1 MPEIKMLPLLMVC
14 NRESGRVEQWARVE
28 LPIEPE
34 RYTVEQAFETRRGLE
49 TRMLFGFI
57 GRISSANQLKENLDL
72 STQRT
77 RGIAQ
82 RVAGATLQNQAGFAM
97 PNGEVVSQPE
107 AVNLEAEMTSL
118 ADEQL
123 RYEATAKLLEKTYQQ
138 IRVSMRDR

>member
-1 MPEIKMLPLLMVC
+1 
-14 NRESGRVEQWARVE
+14 
-28 LPIEPE
+28 
-34 RYTVEQAFETRRGLE
+34 
-49 TRMLFGFI
+49 MLFGFI
-57 GRISSANQLKENLDL
+57 NRISSANSLKENLDL
-72 STQRT
+72 SAQRT

-97 PNGEVVSQPE
+97 PNDEIVSKPD

-123 RYEATAKLLEKTYQQ
+123 RYEATQKLLEKTYQQ

>member
-1 MPEIKMLPLLMVC
+1 
-14 NRESGRVEQWARVE
+14 
-28 LPIEPE
+28 
-34 RYTVEQAFETRRGLE
+34 
-49 TRMLFGFI
+49 MLFGLI

-72 STQRT
+72 GAQRT

-82 RVAGATLQNQAGFAM
+82 RVAGATLQNQTGFAL
-97 PNGEVVSQPE
+97 PQGETLSQPE

-123 RYEATAKLLEKTYQQ
+123 RYEATTKLLEKTYQQ

>member
-1 MPEIKMLPLLMVC
+1 
-14 NRESGRVEQWARVE
+14 
-28 LPIEPE
+28 
-34 RYTVEQAFETRRGLE
+34 
-49 TRMLFGFI
+49 MLFGFI
-57 GRISSANQLKENLDL
+57 NRISSANQLKENLDL

-97 PNGEVVSQPE
+97 PQGEVVSQPE

>member
-1 MPEIKMLPLLMVC
+1 
-14 NRESGRVEQWARVE
+14 
-28 LPIEPE
+28 
-34 RYTVEQAFETRRGLE
+34 
-49 TRMLFGFI
+49 MLFGFI
-57 GRISSANQLKENLDL
+57 GRISSANQLKESLDL
-72 STQRT
+72 SNQRT

-82 RVAGATLQNQAGFAM
+82 RVAGATLQNQTGFAL
-97 PNGEVVSQPE
+97 PQGSVVSQPE